1 MSSLRKAISKLQ
13 EAMKQPTEENE
24 SQNKAKFIERE
35 EEWNKKKFAGGK
47 GLKSKVFVG
56 LLITTFIYLFSFVIS
71 TPTSSF
77 NGINNLVESHPYKSA
92 YARNYESSRRCLP
105 PLLLLSQMKL
115 FCAYCEKLLMSQFSI
130 LPCLNGE
137 KAERRTKC
145 ATHVKYSS
153 QIRSL
158 FHSMSG

>member
-1 MSSLRKAISKLQ
+1 MNRKTKQSSS
-13 EAMKQPTEENE
+13 NE
-24 SQNKAKFIERE
+24 KKNGT
-35 EEWNKKKFAGGK
+35 KKKFAGGK

-56 LLITTFIYLFSFVIS
+56 LLITTFIYLFSSVIS

-77 NGINNLVESHPYKSA
+77 NGINNLAESHPYKSA

-158 FHSMSG
+158 FRSMSG